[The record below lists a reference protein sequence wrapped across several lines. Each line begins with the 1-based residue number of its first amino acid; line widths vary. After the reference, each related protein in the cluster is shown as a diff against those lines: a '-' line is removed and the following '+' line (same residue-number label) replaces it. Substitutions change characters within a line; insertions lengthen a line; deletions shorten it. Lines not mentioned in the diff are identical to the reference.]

1 MNEQEETTKE
11 LQEGCIMYVGKVK
24 WYESFWSVLICF
36 ILAPLSGY
44 LSLFPALFFLILR
57 IRKEIKRMII
67 NKQNNLPL
75 NHPSPYEEQNKIKD
89 DVVTQNNLTTLS
101 DEEFKRIAKEE
112 IRQNIDITISR
123 SEIKSRASN
132 NNYNYTKIR
141 KLVNDFTVLD
151 FETTGLSPEN
161 DCIIQVAAVKYRDFK
176 KVDEFVMFVNPLI
189 PIPKRITDI
198 NGISEDDVK
207 DSPTIDKILP
217 QLIEFI
223 GEDIIVA
230 HNASFDMKFLLAKMQ
245 ANNIEYRKFKTIDTL
260 SLARKYIDFTKNHKL
275 ETLKSFLKL
284 NHLSSHEALHDCYVT
299 AELYKYCYEESL
311 VKN

>member
-1 MNEQEETTKE
+1 MH
-11 LQEGCIMYVGKVK
+11 VGKVK
-24 WYESFWSVLICF
+24 WYESFWSILICF

-44 LSLFPALFFLILR
+44 LTLFPAIIFSILR

-75 NHPSPYEEQNKIKD
+75 NHTIPYEEQKKAKK
-89 DVVTQNNLTTLS
+89 DVVTQKNSTTMP
-101 DEEFKRIAKEE
+101 DEEFKGIIGEE
-112 IRQNIDITISR
+112 IRRNINITITQPEVKNQVS
-123 SEIKSRASN
+123 SN
-132 NNYNYTKIR
+132 YNYNYTKIR

-176 KVDEFVMFVNPLI
+176 KIDEFVMFVNPLI
-189 PIPKRITDI
+189 PIPKFITDI
-198 NGISEDDVK
+198 NGITEDNVK
-207 DSPTIDKILP
+207 GSPTIDKVLP

-223 GEDIIVA
+223 GEDAIVA

-245 ANNIEYRKFKTIDTL
+245 ANNIEYRKFKSLDTL

>member
-1 MNEQEETTKE
+1 MH
-11 LQEGCIMYVGKVK
+11 VGKVK
-24 WYESFWSVLICF
+24 WYESFWSILICF

-44 LSLFPALFFLILR
+44 LSLFPAIIFSVLR
-57 IRKEIKRMII
+57 LRKEIKRMII
-67 NKQNNLPL
+67 NKQNNLSL
-75 NHPSPYEEQNKIKD
+75 NHTIPYEEQKKAKND
-89 DVVTQNNLTTLS
+89 DVTKNNSTTVS
-101 DEEFKRIAKEE
+101 DEEFKGIVGEE
-112 IRQNIDITISR
+112 IRRNINITISQPDVKNQV
-123 SEIKSRASN
+123 SSN

-176 KVDEFVMFVNPLI
+176 KIDEFVMFVNPLI
-189 PIPKRITDI
+189 PIPKFITDI
-198 NGISEDDVK
+198 NGITEDNVK
-207 DSPTIDKILP
+207 CSPTIDKVLP

-223 GEDIIVA
+223 GEDAIVA

-245 ANNIEYRKFKTIDTL
+245 ANNIEYRKFKSIDTL

-275 ETLKSFLKL
+275 STMKSFLKL
-284 NHLSSHEALHDCYVT
+284 NHLKSHDALHDCYVT
-299 AELYKYCYEESL
+299 AELYKYCYEENL